1 MQPTG
6 VDDLLFWL
14 TTAGGAS
21 AAVAFL
27 LGFSERFLL
36 LPDKAQFA
44 IRVGLM
50 VAIAL
55 GSQFGIQFIPP
66 ETKAALAPYVNT
78 LGIVLGGTFVVQ
90 QAGKTGEFT
99 GRERAYRRA
108 IERADDRAP
117 VGSLEVKK
125 DGD

>member
-14 TTAGGAS
+14 TSAGGAS
-21 AAVAFL
+21 AVVSFL

-36 LPDKAQFA
+36 LPRNTQFI

-50 VAIAL
+50 VVIAL
-55 GSQFGIQFIPP
+55 GSQFGIQYIPP

-78 LGIVLGGTFVVQ
+78 LGIVLGGTFVVH
-90 QAGKTGEFT
+90 QAGKTGDAK
-99 GRERAYRRA
+99 GMARAYTRA
-108 IERADDRAP
+108 IAQQEIRKDDN
-117 VGSLEVKK
+117 
-125 DGD
+125 